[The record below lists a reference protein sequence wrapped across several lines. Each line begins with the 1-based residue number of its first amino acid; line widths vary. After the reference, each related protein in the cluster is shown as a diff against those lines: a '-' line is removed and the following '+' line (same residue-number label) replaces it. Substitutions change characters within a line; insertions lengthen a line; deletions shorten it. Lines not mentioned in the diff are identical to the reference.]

1 MEECKIMNENGL
13 LENKTVNVLISAEHS
28 NNMSGIPENPLRVL
42 IGGKGSFIGTSVR
55 NFLNSYP
62 TKYSVT
68 ELDMLTDEW
77 KTFDFSEYDVIYHVA
92 GIAHIKETVENAHLY
107 FDVNRDL
114 AFDVAKRAKEAGVKH
129 FVYMSSMSVY
139 GLDVSKTP
147 LTLTSPTNPVT
158 NYGKSKLEA
167 EKKLE
172 TLASDNFIISYL
184 RPPMVYGEGAPGN
197 LEKLFKLVR
206 KVHFFPTVKN
216 QRSSISVGNLCKG
229 VEHVIN
235 NQDYGIV
242 ILQDSE
248 YRCTKDIIRTEMKK
262 EGVKV
267 CFTPVF
273 NWVIHLLVGHV
284 GIVSKAFGDLVYG
297 K

>member
-1 MEECKIMNENGL
+1 MNEN
-13 LENKTVNVLISAEHS
+13 KPVVLITSEYTKNA
-28 NNMSGIPENPLRVL
+28 SGAFKTPLKIL
-42 IGGKGSFIGTSVR
+42 IGGKGSFIGNSVK
-55 NFLNSYP
+55 NYLSSMP
-62 TKYSVT
+62 EKYIVT

-77 KTFDFSEYDVIYHVA
+77 KTFDFSGYDVVYQVA
-92 GIAHIKETVENAHLY
+92 GIAHMKETEENAHLY
-107 FDVNRDL
+107 FEVNRDL
-114 AFDVAKRAKEAGVKH
+114 AYNVAKRAKEAGVKH

-147 LTLTSPTNPVT
+147 LTIDSPTKPVT

-167 EKKLE
+167 EQKLSE
-172 TLASDNFIISYL
+172 LADDNFVISYL

-206 KVHFFPTVKN
+206 KVHLFPTIKN
-216 QRSSISVGNLCKG
+216 QRSSISIENLYKG
-229 VEHVIN
+229 VEKVIN
-235 NQDYGIV
+235 EQHYGVV

-248 YRCTKDIIRTEMKK
+248 YRCTKEIIKSKMEK

-267 CFTPVF
+267 HFTRIF
-273 NWVIHLLVGHV
+273 NWAINLMIGHI
-284 GIVSKAFGDLVYG
+284 GLVSKAFGDLVYG